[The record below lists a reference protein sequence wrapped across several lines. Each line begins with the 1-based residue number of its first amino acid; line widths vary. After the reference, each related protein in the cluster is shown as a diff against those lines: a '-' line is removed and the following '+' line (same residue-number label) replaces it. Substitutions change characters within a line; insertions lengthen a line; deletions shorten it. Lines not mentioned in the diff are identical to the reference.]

1 MAAGIIA
8 VTSAILLSWICLFV
22 VTAGVGLVVRRWM
35 AGQSLVNAEALLT
48 SFWLGQVE
56 GTAGRKPVESFEGY
70 LDGNRPRS
78 SSTPRS
84 SKCGCSTTTSAQC
97 GGRKP
102 ARRLVPDDSAVA
114 AITLAYSE
122 PGLDVLGWRIHW
134 MVLYVIISMITA
146 FAFATRLGVT
156 L

>member
-1 MAAGIIA
+1 MD
-8 VTSAILLSWICLFV
+8 
-22 VTAGVGLVVRRWM
+22 
-35 AGQSLVNAEALLT
+35 GQSSVNAEALLA

-56 GTAGRKPVESFEGY
+56 GTAGRKPGESLEGY
-70 LDGNRPRS
+70 PS
-78 SSTPRS
+78 ETP
-84 SKCGCSTTTSAQC
+84 
-97 GGRKP
+97 
-102 ARRLVPDDSAVA
+102 VPDDSAVA